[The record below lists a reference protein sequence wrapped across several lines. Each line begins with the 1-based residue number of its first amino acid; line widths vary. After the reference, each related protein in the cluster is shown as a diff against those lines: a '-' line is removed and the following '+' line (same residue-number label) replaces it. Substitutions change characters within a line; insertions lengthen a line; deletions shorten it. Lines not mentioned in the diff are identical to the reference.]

1 MLSSEYRVVRKQ
13 TQHSILSTQH
23 SALRTHMSEALK
35 LPNELFKLFIR
46 FSNGETVYHVTTH
59 PLDARSI
66 KPETRYA
73 VISCYSTRN
82 PVECTDVT
90 VVNLRDVTFIKTERV
105 TVDQLNADRRMAGMR
120 SSDSSADDKQPKT
133 LAQLSFV

>member
-1 MLSSEYRVVRKQ
+1 MLSAEYRVGFTLR
-13 TQHSILSTQH
+13 TQGLSTQN
-23 SALRTHMSEALK
+23 SELSTQMSEALK

-46 FSNGETVYHVTTH
+46 FSNGEMVYHVTTH
-59 PLDARSI
+59 PLDSRLI

-73 VISCYSTRN
+73 VIACYSTKN
-82 PVECTDVT
+82 PIECTDVT

-105 TVDQLNADRRMAGMR
+105 TADQLTADRRMAGMR

>member
-1 MLSSEYRVVRKQ
+1 
-13 TQHSILSTQH
+13 
-23 SALRTHMSEALK
+23 MSESFQ
-35 LPNELFKLFIR
+35 LPKELFKLFIR
-46 FSNGETVYHVTTH
+46 FSNGETVYHITTH
-59 PLDARSI
+59 PLDSRLI
-66 KPETRYA
+66 KPDTRYA
-73 VISCYSTRN
+73 VIACYSTKN
-82 PVECTDVT
+82 PVECSEIT